1 LAKILILD
9 GHSAA
14 ALAVMRS
21 AGRAGHWVAAGANQG
36 IFAAAKFSKY
46 CKATLDYPVAT
57 DNALAFLESV
67 REFVRAQKIDL
78 VLPITDWTLGPLSD
92 AREQFRDL
100 CKVAV
105 PPVEAVR
112 IASDKYET
120 IRLAQSLGVAM
131 PRTWLLSSVG
141 ELGQLPELKFPIVVK
156 DRCSVR
162 WSNGRAVFG
171 SVAYAYSGEELEKRV
186 RERLAAAGDVMIQE
200 FAAGA
205 GLGFA
210 CFVAKGEVYL
220 PFQWLRIR
228 EVDPRG
234 SASSCRKAIPLDAAL
249 VAASSKLIAGIGF
262 EGIAMVEYKQPKLGP
277 PVLMEINGRP
287 WGSIALPI
295 ASGIDYPRYL
305 IEWWLE
311 GKLPPQAIPFREGVV
326 CRRAVSELTHLT
338 NVRAGKPANWP
349 GDYPSFWPTFFSV
362 AVPWYPGMHYD
373 ELWLS
378 DLRPGAEELRNWAR
392 KRMKG

>member
-1 LAKILILD
+1 LARILILD

-14 ALAVMRS
+14 ALAVTRS
-21 AGRAGHWVAAGANQG
+21 AGRAGHWVAVGANRN

-46 CKATLDYPVAT
+46 CQATLDYPVAT
-57 DNALAFLESV
+57 DDAPAFLESV
-67 REFVRAQKIDL
+67 QAFVRSQQIDL
-78 VLPITDWTLGPLSD
+78 VLPITDWTLGPLSS

-100 CKVAV
+100 CKVAL
-105 PPVEAVR
+105 PPLEAVR

-120 IRLAQSLGVAM
+120 IRLAQSLGLAV
-131 PRTWLLSSVG
+131 PPTWLVESSK
-141 ELGQLPELKFPIVVK
+141 ELAQLPELRFPVVVK

-162 WSNGRAVFG
+162 WSDGRAVFG
-171 SVAYAYSGEELEKRV
+171 SVAYAYTRQELEKRV
-186 RERLAAAGDVMIQE
+186 DERLAAAGDVMIQE
-200 FAAGA
+200 FVAGA

-234 SASSCRKAIPLDAAL
+234 SASSCRKAIPLDAEL

-262 EGIAMVEYKQPKLGP
+262 EGIAMVEYKKPKDGP
-277 PVLMEINGRP
+277 PILMEINGRP

-305 IEWWLE
+305 IDWWLD
-311 GKLPPQAIPFREGVV
+311 GKLPPKAIRFQEGVV
-326 CRRAVSELTHLT
+326 CRRAVGELTHLT
-338 NVRAGKPANWP
+338 NVRGGKPANWP
-349 GDYPSFWPTFFSV
+349 GEYPSFWPTLART

-378 DLRPGAEELRNWAR
+378 DLRPGVEELRNWAR
-392 KRMKG
+392 KRMK